1 MGKLIKRLRHEKWRL
16 KSELRNC
23 IYYLYAR
30 KRKNASEINGSDI
43 KVCFILQRTEIFT
56 SVQSIFEAMC
66 ADHRFS
72 VSVLVLPRYNHAKK
86 EVNIDTIQ
94 KNLEFCQSLNSKAV
108 IINPYDAEQKSF
120 QGISHYD
127 FDYIFLGLPYIN
139 EYPEEYRFKTL
150 PKSCRLC
157 YVPYG
162 SSYADGREML
172 RVSLTNDLLMNVD
185 YLFADC
191 DKVYRYCNSKLKL
204 CKNADSKKIV
214 YNIGF
219 PRYDLVEREKK
230 HDGVKTF
237 LWLPRWTTSTDN
249 NEKST
254 FFENKDVLIKY
265 FQDHPELLLIIRPH
279 PLMFAHYID
288 TGVMTKVEVADYKQL
303 INDAPNIT
311 LDESASYLESFRK
324 ADCLIADYSS
334 VVIEY
339 FITGQPIIYLNG
351 TDTVEK
357 EVAEAFYVS
366 ESPDQTIS
374 YMNKLVSGMDEKADL
389 RKCALSGNSYHG
401 GVNKRV
407 INTLLSED

>member
-1 MGKLIKRLRHEKWRL
+1 MSEIIKEIKRKKWEL
-16 KSELRNC
+16 MFYLRNS
-23 IYYLYAR
+23 IYYAVKR
-30 KRKNASEINGSDI
+30 KRKSLPAINKNNI
-43 KVCFILQRTEIFT
+43 KVCFIVQRTEIFT
-56 SVQSIFEAMC
+56 SVQSVFETMC
-66 ADHRFS
+66 SDNRFS
-72 VSVLVLPRYNHAKK
+72 VSILVLPRYDHAKK
-86 EVNIDTIQ
+86 KVDISTIEKNIVFC
-94 KNLEFCQSLNSKAV
+94 KNLDEKITV
-108 IINPYDAEQKSF
+108 INPYDAQTKSF
-120 QGISHYD
+120 EDISGYGFD
-127 FDYIFLGLPYIN
+127 FIFLGLPYAG
-139 EYPEEYRFKTL
+139 EYPEEYHFKKL
-150 PKSCRLC
+150 SQYSRLC

-162 SSYADGREML
+162 SSYADGIKMI
-172 RVSLTNDLLMNVD
+172 RVSLTDNLLKYVD

-265 FQDHPELLLIIRPH
+265 FQDHPELSLIIRPH

-288 TGVMTKVEVADYKQL
+288 TGVMTKAEVADYKQL

-311 LDESASYLESFRK
+311 LDESASYLDSFRK

-374 YMNKLVSGMDEKADL
+374 YMNKLVRGMDEKADL
-389 RKCALSGNSYHG
+389 RKRALSGNSYLG

>member
-1 MGKLIKRLRHEKWRL
+1 
-16 KSELRNC
+16 
-23 IYYLYAR
+23 
-30 KRKNASEINGSDI
+30 
-43 KVCFILQRTEIFT
+43 
-56 SVQSIFEAMC
+56 
-66 ADHRFS
+66 
-72 VSVLVLPRYNHAKK
+72 
-86 EVNIDTIQ
+86 
-94 KNLEFCQSLNSKAV
+94 
-108 IINPYDAEQKSF
+108 
-120 QGISHYD
+120 
-127 FDYIFLGLPYIN
+127 
-139 EYPEEYRFKTL
+139 
-150 PKSCRLC
+150 
-157 YVPYG
+157 
-162 SSYADGREML
+162 ML
-172 RVSLTNDLLMNVD
+172 RVSLTNDLLTNVD

-191 DKVYRYCNSKLKL
+191 DKVYQYCNSKLKL

-288 TGVMTKVEVADYKQL
+288 TGVMTKAEVADYKQL

-311 LDESASYLESFRK
+311 LDESASYLDSFRK

-407 INTLLSED
+407 INTLLSEI

>member
-1 MGKLIKRLRHEKWRL
+1 MGELIKRLRHEKWKL

-23 IYYLYAR
+23 VYYLYER
-30 KRKNASEINGSDI
+30 KKKNASEINESDV

-56 SVQSIFEAMC
+56 SVQSIFEEMC
-66 ADHRFS
+66 SDNRFS
-72 VSVLVLPRYNHAKK
+72 VSILVLPRYDHAKK
-86 EVNIDTIQ
+86 EVDISTI
-94 KNLEFCQSLNSKAV
+94 KRNLEFCQSLNSKAV
-108 IINPYDAEQKSF
+108 IINPYNAERRSF
-120 QGISHYD
+120 QSISDYG

-139 EYPEEYRFKTL
+139 EYPEEFRFKNL

-172 RVSLTNDLLMNVD
+172 RVSLTNDLLMNID

-191 DKVYRYCNSKLKL
+191 DKVYQYCNSKLKL

-265 FQDHPELLLIIRPH
+265 FQDHPELSLIIRPH

-288 TGVMTKVEVADYKQL
+288 TGVMSKAEVDNYKQL
-303 INDAPNIT
+303 IKDAPNII
-311 LDESASYLESFRK
+311 LE
-324 ADCLIADYSS
+324 
-334 VVIEY
+334 
-339 FITGQPIIYLNG
+339 
-351 TDTVEK
+351 
-357 EVAEAFYVS
+357 
-366 ESPDQTIS
+366 
-374 YMNKLVSGMDEKADL
+374 
-389 RKCALSGNSYHG
+389 
-401 GVNKRV
+401 
-407 INTLLSED
+407 